1 MRTYLRAVGLL
12 GPGLPGWAASA
23 AILSGKT
30 PYTPSAVV
38 VPPPEALP
46 PAERRRTGPPIKL
59 ALAIGLEALAQ
70 AGHSAADVATVFTSS
85 GGDGQI
91 IHDICQSLAGAER
104 DISPTRFHNS
114 VHNAAA
120 GYWGIA
126 LPSHAA
132 STSLCGHD
140 WSFIAGLLEACAQ
153 SVTAQG
159 QALMISYD
167 LPYPEPLNRVRPIVG
182 TMGVALLVQPD
193 PVAAF
198 AQLELR
204 IEAAPQP
211 ATTMTVSELEALRGG
226 NPTARALPLL
236 SALAEGSDKRIFLEY
251 FAGQTVSVRV
261 SPRA

>member
-126 LPSHAA
+126 LRSHAA

-159 QALMISYD
+159 QALM
-167 LPYPEPLNRVRPIVG
+167 
-182 TMGVALLVQPD
+182 
-193 PVAAF
+193 
-198 AQLELR
+198 
-204 IEAAPQP
+204 
-211 ATTMTVSELEALRGG
+211 
-226 NPTARALPLL
+226 L
-236 SALAEGSDKRIFLEY
+236 SLIHI
-251 FAGQTVSVRV
+251 
-261 SPRA
+261 